1 MIHRRMDLFQWFLI
15 WKCIK
20 EIKLF
25 TIKIFISISLFK
37 YTENYH
43 TADESSFQGLSILRI
58 SFGAKNRK

>member
-25 TIKIFISISLFK
+25 TISLFK